1 MVPISKN
8 TTIFFT
14 IFTFLFFYSYLS
26 ISFAKKNTKRH
37 ATKVTR
43 TFSGQIDL
51 CLDCHEEEPDKAHG
65 RQVISCSSC
74 HLGNPLAATPFE
86 AHKDMVLNPG
96 ELTIAH
102 KTCGQE
108 GCHVSQLKW
117 VKNTLMATNRGIIS
131 TLRYYW
137 GETDDQNEKL
147 TVWMLKES
155 SKTSLAIDYF
165 KKLCGTCH
173 LYLERHKL
181 PGFLAEKGGGC
192 TACHYKR
199 PKNERS
205 FKGHPKITKAI
216 PMENCVRCHNRSGR
230 IGLTYQGLYESEGY
244 GTPFDEG
251 DTSKEQLEDGRF
263 VQKISPDVHFE
274 KGLVCID
281 CHNKKELMG
290 DGRQRAHLYEQV
302 EIECTT
308 CHSGPDILRTIL
320 IESRDPKQK
329 FPKLTNLV
337 EVNGKIFLKGKSDGK
352 LHPLNK
358 FSKDKCKDKDHSRLS
373 CQACHSKWVPQC
385 YGCHVKYDKS
395 EKQLDKLTLKETFGK
410 WEEFKS
416 FMRYEDPVLGVLEDS
431 SKEGSKIVIL
441 VPG

>member
-1 MVPISKN
+1 MPPIKKIILFGLHLFGFLITCILLLNNPAFAVKIKN
-8 TTIFFT
+8 Q
-14 IFTFLFFYSYLS
+14 
-26 ISFAKKNTKRH
+26 
-37 ATKVTR
+37 ATKVTI
-43 TFSGQIDL
+43 TFNGQVDL
-51 CLDCHEEEPDKAHG
+51 CLDCHKDTPDRAHG
-65 RQVISCSSC
+65 RQVIPCSSC
-74 HLGNPLAATPFE
+74 HLGNPLAGTSFE
-86 AHKDMVLNPG
+86 AHKGMVLNPG
-96 ELTIAH
+96 ELKIVH

-108 GCHVSQLKW
+108 GCHVSEVNW

-137 GETDDQNEKL
+137 GETDNHNEKL
-147 TVWMLKES
+147 TVWMLKNS
-155 SKTSLAIDYF
+155 SITSLAIDYF

-192 TACHYKR
+192 TACHFLKL
-199 PKNERS
+199 KENN
-205 FKGHPKITKAI
+205 HPQITKAI
-216 PMENCVRCHNRSGR
+216 PMENCVKCHNRSGR
-230 IGLTYQGLYESEGY
+230 IGLTYQGLYENEGY

-251 DTSKEQLEDGRF
+251 DTSKEQLPDGRF
-263 VQKISPDVHFE
+263 VQKISPDIHFE

-281 CHNKKELMG
+281 CHTKKELMG
-290 DGRQRAHLYEQV
+290 DGKQRAHLYDQV

-308 CHSGPDILRTIL
+308 CHGGSNILKTLLR
-320 IESRDPKQK
+320 EAKDPKEK

-337 EVNGKIFLKGKSDGK
+337 EKDGKFYLKGKTDGK

-358 FSKDKCKDKDHSRLS
+358 FPKDKCKDKDHLRLS

-385 YGCHVKYDKS
+385 YGCHVRYDRS
-395 EKQLDKLTLKETFGK
+395 EKQLDKLKLKESFGK

-416 FMRYEDPVLGVLEDS
+416 FMRYEEPVLGVLEGNSSADS
-431 SKEGSKIVIL
+431 KVVIL